1 MYQILNGIFGRELN
15 ENYRANT
22 KSNLAGT
29 VADIG
34 NYLDARKNDK
44 RNEARKDLYYNNM
57 RGGGNGNGDTI
68 SVLNGYR
75 GSGGL
80 GVDEGGMFRIDGRGN
95 KVYDTQQSGGIG
107 ADANGVYGV
116 DGVTPQT
123 NAPTF
128 SGGNNFDWGKASPIP
143 KENSAMDYWNNSRP
157 NNVMFQGQQ
166 SSGGDSLGKLLT
178 TSGLDILTGKD
189 GGTFSSVLNG
199 FGGLLGG
206 SGSNPYQPSNSSNN
220 SAQGIGGQNNVS
232 ANDLSRYL
240 GDEYNRG
247 RWIQDDYEQRGVN
260 DPVISMLRYDT
271 KIAPLVQRAREDRVK
286 DLFMRSN
293 NPNLS
298 DEERME
304 ARLQLSGELQDPEFI
319 DKMEYNKWK
328 RQKERDEWDLDR
340 ISKGIKNQAAQE
352 SLENNRILADLA
364 SAFPDGQIYKVN
376 MGSGYADEGLKNTN
390 PELVQGLDI
399 LNTFVRNRFG
409 KDLTVT
415 GGARTKEH
423 NASVNGDSNSHHLYG
438 EAVDLVDSGLTPE
451 QQEEVVKFAK
461 AIGFTAAKYHDA
473 GSGMHLHVALDKK
486 SHLKGLNIGKG
497 KTLTVGQM
505 LGQTTKN
512 GKTVKDDGSLNLSYD
527 YEQTLNSMIR
537 KFSSAP
543 DSADG
548 MVGLAKTLAPL
559 YADIEKQSNS
569 ETAKKKIHNYVKKIA
584 NEGVKK
590 GEEINESY
598 ISTVVANT
606 VAQAKNGNNT
616 DKSGEK
622 KEETKNGLID
632 KSKTVSGQTREGG
645 TPPSNPPASI
655 SSYRDSDEGDLD
667 ENQESGYNIGGA
679 SVSEAIGNARLKNIN
694 SAIEQARKEGKF
706 VDRYGNIYTS
716 RDLARMEEERRN
728 RLGEYD

>member
-1 MYQILNGIFGRELN
+1 MYQILNSIFGRELN
-15 ENYRANT
+15 ENYRTNT

-34 NYLDARKNDK
+34 NYLDARKNYK
-44 RNEARKDLYYNNM
+44 MNEARKQKYLNKDGFDEVSPM
-57 RGGGNGNGDTI
+57 SNGAIGATGDGIYGVNTMLPQANG
-68 SVLNGYR
+68 
-75 GSGGL
+75 
-80 GVDEGGMFRIDGRGN
+80 
-95 KVYDTQQSGGIG
+95 GGIG
-107 ADANGVYGV
+107 VDANGVYGI
-116 DGVTPQT
+116 
-123 NAPTF
+123 
-128 SGGNNFDWGKASPIP
+128 GGGGQSMFRGGNFDWGNTQMPSGNSVMDVWNKEQP
-143 KENSAMDYWNNSRP
+143 KT
-157 NNVMFQGQQ
+157 MFQGNAPQNPQ
-166 SSGGDSLGKLLT
+166 GGGGNFTSILGNNT
-178 TSGLDILTGKD
+178 GIFGKD
-189 GGTFSSVLNG
+189 L
-199 FGGLLGG
+199 
-206 SGSNPYQPSNSSNN
+206 NPYQPSNSSNN
-220 SAQGIGGQNNVS
+220 LAQSIEGQNNAS

-247 RWIQDDYEQRGVN
+247 RWIHQDYVDRGID

-304 ARLQLSGELQDPEFI
+304 ARLQLSGELQDPEFV

-352 SLENNRILADLA
+352 SLENNRILSDLA
-364 SAFPDGQIYKVN
+364 SAFPDGQVYKVN
-376 MGSGYADEGLKNTN
+376 MGEGYEDEGLRQTN

-399 LNTFVRNRFG
+399 LNTYARNRYG
-409 KDLTVT
+409 KDFTVT
-415 GGARTKEH
+415 GGWRSKEN
-423 NASVNGDSNSHHLYG
+423 NAKNNGHPNSHHLYG

-451 QQEEVVKFAK
+451 QRDDIVRFAK
-461 AIGFTAAKYHDA
+461 AIGFNSVLYHDA
-473 GSGMHLHVALDKK
+473 GSGNHLHLALEKGT
-486 SHLKGLNIGKG
+486 HLKGLNIGKG
-497 KTLTVGQM
+497 KTLTVNQM
-505 LGQTTKN
+505 LGQTTTKN

-584 NEGVKK
+584 NEGAKK

-606 VAQAKNGNNT
+606 VAQAKNGNST

-645 TPPSNPPASI
+645 TPPS
-655 SSYRDSDEGDLD
+655 SSTETNYKGGNVDIDDDEMNYGEEGGGYSLHNANGDFRVNDSMGRAILANIMKNKQIEDAV
-667 ENQESGYNIGGA
+667 NSGRYGVTPWGGTYNIRDTERELRERA
-679 SVSEAIGNARLKNIN
+679 MGN
-694 SAIEQARKEGKF
+694 G
-706 VDRYGNIYTS
+706 
-716 RDLARMEEERRN
+716 
-728 RLGEYD
+728 